1 MFEDIENLL
10 NCENKEKIMLNHKKS
25 SSSKQR

>member
-1 MFEDIENLL
+1 MFENTENLL

-25 SSSKQR
+25 FSSKQR